1 MALKAV
7 QPFSAGKRGGAEFP
21 KDLATHQGR
30 AVPCPKGQG
39 AKGSM
44 IDGPF
49 GGSKPA

>member
-1 MALKAV
+1 MKPV

-21 KDLATHQGR
+21 KDMGNHMGR
-30 AVPCPKGQG
+30 SCPCPKGS
-39 AKGSM
+39 APKSAM